1 MNYFDSAKNK
11 ALWEKEL
18 SSLRGERDRR
28 KIEGYKPQKEKEV
41 EKSTEKNP
49 YRRKITLKELEE
61 IEKRES
67 GRTREGKSAKP
78 HRERNKEKQ
87 APELEAPTKDS

>member
-1 MNYFDSAKNK
+1 MGYFDSAKNK

-28 KIEGYKPQKEKEV
+28 KIEGYKPQKEKEA
-41 EKSTEKNP
+41 EKAVEKNP

-67 GRTREGKSAKP
+67 GRTREAKTAKP
-78 HRERNKEKQ
+78 HRERGMEKQ
-87 APELEAPTKDS
+87 APQLEAPTNAS

>member
-28 KIEGYKPQKEKEV
+28 KIEGYKPQREKAAEKEA
-41 EKSTEKNP
+41 EKKRLEKE
-49 YRRKITLKELEE
+49 RALQEATLSIK
-61 IEKRES
+61 KRF
-67 GRTREGKSAKP
+67 GKNAILKGLNYEP
-78 HRERNKEKQ
+78 GATAIERNGQIGGHK
-87 APELEAPTKDS
+87 A

>member
-28 KIEGYKPQKEKEV
+28 KAEGYKPQKEKKED
-41 EKSTEKNP
+41 TAEKNP
-49 YRRKITLKELEE
+49 YRRRSTLKELEE

-67 GRTREGKSAKP
+67 GRTREAKAAKP
-78 HRERNKEKQ
+78 RRERNKELQ
-87 APELEAPTKDS
+87 APQLEA

>member
-28 KIEGYKPQKEKEV
+28 KIEGYKPQREKAAEKE
-41 EKSTEKNP
+41 EKNP
-49 YRRKITLKELEE
+49 YRRRITLKELEE

-67 GRTREGKSAKP
+67 GRTKEAKSAKP
-78 HRERNKEKQ
+78 RRERSMEKQ
-87 APELEAPTKDS
+87 APELQAPSNAS